1 MSSSTLLLQRAN
13 LIIRDELFPI
23 LGIPPEIYGNRPNDI
38 INNLM
43 EIRAELRRMA
53 IQSQQQNNDLQN
65 NINKLRNAQKS
76 QQESELLSDISQL
89 FE

>member
-13 LIIRDELFPI
+13 LIIRDELFSI
-23 LGIPPEIYGNRPNDI
+23 LGIPLEIYGSRPNDI

-43 EIRAELRRMA
+43 EIRAELRRMV
-53 IQSQQQNNDLQN
+53 IQSQQQNDNLQN
-65 NINKLRNAQKS
+65 NINKLRNVQKS
-76 QQESELLSDISQL
+76 QQESELLSDISKL

>member
-53 IQSQQQNNDLQN
+53 GARRATARRDADT
-65 NINKLRNAQKS
+65 R
-76 QQESELLSDISQL
+76 
-89 FE
+89 

>member
-23 LGIPPEIYGNRPNDI
+23 LEIPPEIYGNRPNDI

-53 IQSQQQNNDLQN
+53 IQSQQQNDDLQN

>member
-23 LGIPPEIYGNRPNDI
+23 LGILPEIYGNRPNDI

-53 IQSQQQNNDLQN
+53 IQSQQQNDDLQN
-65 NINKLRNAQKS
+65 NINKLRNVQKS